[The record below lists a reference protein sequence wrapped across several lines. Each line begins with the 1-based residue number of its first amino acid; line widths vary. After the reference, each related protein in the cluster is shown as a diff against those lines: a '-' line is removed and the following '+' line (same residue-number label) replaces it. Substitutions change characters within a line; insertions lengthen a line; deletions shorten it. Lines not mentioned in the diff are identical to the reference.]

1 MARPIKQGLDYFPFD
16 VDFPTNEKTEAIMG
30 EFGAKGVLVMVY
42 LLPAVY
48 SKGYFL
54 QWNELSKMQLANR
67 VNAKPELVDQVV
79 NRLVV
84 YGTFD
89 KDLFNSAKVL
99 TSLRIQETYIEA
111 IKRRKGKKP
120 TEYWLIPT
128 ETKPKRVNANINPSK
143 SDINVN
149 INAQSKV
156 NKSKVNKSK
165 HSFDIQKNSP
175 DELPDI
181 DLHSSKTKKEDQHP
195 LSTYQEAFGISA
207 KGVLVNTIS
216 DLANEFGNDIVNL
229 AFMYAANNGAGFSY
243 AKRMLENWRNH
254 NVNTIDKAKRSI
266 ENFQN
271 KKGRKGSTQVKE
283 TLPDWASKS
292 KSNEPAKPTPLTS
305 EQQDQL
311 NQRLA
316 ALQSGGV
323 VNE

>member
-1 MARPIKQGLDYFPFD
+1 
-16 VDFPTNEKTEAIMG
+16 MG

-149 INAQSKV
+149 INVQSKG
-156 NKSKVNKSK
+156 NKSKGNKSK
-165 HSFDIQKNSP
+165 KDTSPKYGDDSPFLILARKLLEKIKVHNPDHKKLTKAQEQSWADTIRKTVELDKRTMDQVSRMIDWCQSDDFWYKVILSPTTLRNNYDKMAAQANDEVKKQK
-175 DELPDI
+175 
-181 DLHSSKTKKEDQHP
+181 K
-195 LSTYQEAFGISA
+195 
-207 KGVLVNTIS
+207 
-216 DLANEFGNDIVNL
+216 
-229 AFMYAANNGAGFSY
+229 
-243 AKRMLENWRNH
+243 
-254 NVNTIDKAKRSI
+254 
-266 ENFQN
+266 
-271 KKGRKGSTQVKE
+271 QVKE
-283 TLPDWASKS
+283 TLPGWASKP
-292 KSNEPAKPTPLTS
+292 KSNEPVKSTPLTS
-305 EQQDQL
+305 EQQDEL
-311 NQRLA
+311 ARRLA
-316 ALQSGGV
+316 ALQSGGAA
-323 VNE
+323 NE